1 MRRFL
6 YSLSK
11 PGLTFFWWG
20 NENNVYGRKKELTV
34 DEIRHQNSL
43 YKGMAEKKKGFY
55 ILDADKDVEDI
66 ADEAIKIILEYY
78 GEKLN

>member
-1 MRRFL
+1 MGEKRNL
-6 YSLSK
+6 
-11 PGLTFFWWG
+11 
-20 NENNVYGRKKELTV
+20 
-34 DEIRHQNSL
+34 
-43 YKGMAEKKKGFY
+43 GMAEKKKGFY